1 VEALA
6 VTPPG
11 RPGGGEVRVNKASD
25 GPRVAIVTGASAGI
39 GRETALAFARRGWA
53 VTLAARRADR
63 LERVATQCRQAGGE
77 ALVAVTD
84 VAEKAQ
90 VEAMVTA
97 ATERFGRLDVLVNN
111 AGYGVYG
118 QVTDVVEADM
128 RALFDVNFYG
138 VWYGM
143 LAAVPVMKAQGDGH
157 IFNVSSVIGKR
168 ATPMHGAYC
177 ATKFAVCGLT
187 ESARVELRPHGVWV
201 TLVCPS
207 LTETEFFDQGTL
219 ALRKRS
225 PSRFTR
231 PMPARAVGEAIAA
244 AAGRYRS
251 EMVFTAGG
259 KLLAWIA
266 GLSPRL
272 GDAMMERY
280 RQELIAA
287 MAEAD

>member
-1 VEALA
+1 MNE
-6 VTPPG
+6 
-11 RPGGGEVRVNKASD
+11 ASD
-25 GPRVAIVTGASAGI
+25 GRRVAIVTGASAGI
-39 GRETALAFARRGWA
+39 GRETALAFARRGYA
-53 VTLAARRADR
+53 VTLAARRVDR
-63 LERVATQCRQAGGE
+63 LEQVAESCRRAGGVP
-77 ALVAVTD
+77 LVMPTD
-84 VAEKAQ
+84 VADRPA

-97 ATERFGRLDVLVNN
+97 TVDTFGRLDVLVNN

-118 QVTDVVEADM
+118 QVTDVDEGDM

-138 VWYGM
+138 PWYGM
-143 LAAVPVMKAQGDGH
+143 LAAAPVMKAQGAGH

-168 ATPMHGAYC
+168 GTPMHGAYC

-207 LTETEFFDQGTL
+207 LTDTEFFDQGTL
-219 ALRKRS
+219 AIRKRR

-231 PMPARAVGEAIAA
+231 PMPARPVGEAIAA

-280 RQELIAA
+280 RRELVEA
-287 MAEAD
+287 MAEKD